1 MASLMPLIQDLL
13 PMILPSSIS
22 VTKACDI
29 LPPPTPT
36 PPSPP
41 RIKVISRDAVV
52 NKTDKMCAS
61 VLIVK
66 PHSSSSVRHHGE
78 QGTCQPIFLP
88 SSYNSSIW
96 YKDQSHLPTQKT
108 KYPPSFQDAI
118 IYAAAGTGVLLS
130 SPKDEGDE
138 PERFPLGQGDFAVVP
153 SWTEHQALNESE
165 VDVLWVIIRSGSSPV
180 EVNLTDWGGAEAKEP
195 LRR

>member
-1 MASLMPLIQDLL
+1 MIMMASLMPLIQDLL

-22 VTKACDI
+22 VTKAGDI
-29 LPPPTPT
+29 LPPL
-36 PPSPP
+36 PSPSTAPLLVEAEGEGAEAEEAEARAAAEAGKP

-78 QGTCQPIFLP
+78 Q
-88 SSYNSSIW
+88 
-96 YKDQSHLPTQKT
+96 
-108 KYPPSFQDAI
+108 DAI

-138 PERFPLGQGDFAVVP
+138 PERFPLEQGDFAVVP

-165 VDVLWVIIRSGSSPV
+165 ADVLWVIIRSGPSPV
-180 EVNLTDWGGAEAKEP
+180 EVNLTDWGGDEAKEP
-195 LRR
+195 LGR